1 LARRRAKDGEQGDG
15 RVQLRSIYSVAT
27 AALISALTLFGCANP
42 EVFDSNEHWFSRPFD
57 WTGRSSGYTYS
68 ELRDASEGKR
78 PVSANDLVAANG
90 ACAPPAVA
98 PLPGA
103 AQPSGTMPP
112 LSAAPSLLGEGV
124 ALGMTEC
131 EVVYRAGAPSSVQLG
146 RNANGDRT
154 AVLTFDGGP
163 RAGIYRFERGRL
175 ADMDRVQTAE
185 PAPAPK
191 TKVARKKKVPPAN
204 TEQVSTE

>member
-1 LARRRAKDGEQGDG
+1 
-15 RVQLRSIYSVAT
+15 VQLRSSHFVAL

-42 EVFDSNEHWFSRPFD
+42 EVFDSNEHWFSRSFD
-57 WTGRSSGYTYS
+57 WTGRNGGYGYS
-68 ELRDASEGKR
+68 ELREANEAKR
-78 PVSANDLVAANG
+78 PVTANDLVNANG

-103 AQPSGTMPP
+103 AQPGGAMSP
-112 LSAAPSLLGEGV
+112 LSATPSLLGEGV

-163 RAGIYRFERGRL
+163 RAGIYRFESGRL
-175 ADMDRVQTAE
+175 TDMDRTQAAE
-185 PAPAPK
+185 SAPAPK
-191 TKVARKKKVPPAN
+191 TKVVKKKKAPPVS